1 MICPY
6 GRPKHSGNPI
16 SRRCIITL
24 YLYSRPFLLPC
35 MYCRQE
41 GSPGDSSELV
51 HSSSH
56 RSNNLK
62 TLPFT
67 HTQLISNKPYS
78 GTCAS
83 GAAGFSTG
91 LNLPLICFSPPTPP
105 HQDAGVLCA
114 KDRISF
120 SRRRHILH
128 HIVSAVILLS
138 VCQEMQGIG
147 LNPSLHALCSV
158 VILLRCA

>member
-1 MICPY
+1 MDLDHRLRLPKLPFRICHSQPSSTMICPY
-6 GRPKHSGNPI
+6 GRPKHCANPI
-16 SRRCIITL
+16 SRRCIIKL

-41 GSPGDSSELV
+41 RSPGDSSELV

-83 GAAGFSTG
+83 GAVGFSMG
-91 LNLPLICFSPPTPP
+91 LNRPLICFSFLSPPIKTL
-105 HQDAGVLCA
+105 GVCVQ
-114 KDRISF
+114 KTGFRSVEDVVF
-120 SRRRHILH
+120 Y
-128 HIVSAVILLS
+128 VILS
-138 VCQEMQGIG
+138 
-147 LNPSLHALCSV
+147 
-158 VILLRCA
+158 